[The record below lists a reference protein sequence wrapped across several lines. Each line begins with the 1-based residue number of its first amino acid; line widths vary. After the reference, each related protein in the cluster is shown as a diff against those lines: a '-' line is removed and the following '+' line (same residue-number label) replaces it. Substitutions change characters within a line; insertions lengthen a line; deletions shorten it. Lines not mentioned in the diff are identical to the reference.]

1 MAFESKRAVPQ
12 EKEFGMQQ
20 IGRCYSLAASL
31 LGVALVAGMATA
43 RAQGSAEGGAIFTC
57 TAASGKRL
65 TSDRP
70 IAECLDREQRVLNKD
85 GSLRMVMPPSLTSDE
100 RAALEDSERR
110 KIQERANRQ
119 DAIRRDRNLLVRFP
133 NEEAHDRARDAALSP
148 VLSAVQSSEQRLIE
162 LEKERKPLMTETEFY
177 QGKPLPG
184 KLKSQI
190 DNVDVSIEAQRSL
203 VVTQQ
208 VEVKRINANF
218 DAELVRLKKLWAG
231 AEPGSLGPLPQS
243 APGAAGAPRPA
254 AQTAAKP

>member
-1 MAFESKRAVPQ
+1 MAPQ
-12 EKEFGMQQ
+12 GKEVWMQR
-20 IGRCYSLAASL
+20 IGRCSSLAASL
-31 LGVALVAGMATA
+31 LGLALGAGMMPAG
-43 RAQGSAEGGAIFTC
+43 AQGGAESGAIFAC

-100 RAALEDSERR
+100 RAALEESERR
-110 KIQERANRQ
+110 KAQERANRQ
-119 DAIRRDRNLLVRFP
+119 EAIRRDRNLLARFP
-133 NEEAHDRARDAALSP
+133 NEEVHDRAREAALSP
-148 VLSAVQSSEQRLIE
+148 VRNAIQASEQRLIE

-177 QGKPLPG
+177 VGKPLPG

-190 DNVDVSIEAQRSL
+190 ENVDVSTEAQRSL

-243 APGAAGAPRPA
+243 APAAPGSGKPTS
-254 AQTAAKP
+254 QTAAKP

>member
-1 MAFESKRAVPQ
+1 MEL
-12 EKEFGMQQ
+12 GMQQ
-20 IGRCYSLAASL
+20 VGCRST
-31 LGVALVAGMATA
+31 LVAGLLGLALGAGMTPAE
-43 RAQGSAEGGAIFTC
+43 AQGGADSGAIFTC

-110 KIQERANRQ
+110 KVQERANRQ
-119 DAIRRDRNLLVRFP
+119 DAIRRDRNLLARFP
-133 NEEAHDRARDAALSP
+133 NEESHDRAREAALSP
-148 VLSAVQSSEQRLIE
+148 VLNAVQASEQRLIE

-177 QGKPLPG
+177 QGKPLPS

-190 DNVDVSIEAQRSL
+190 ENVDVSIEAQRSL

-218 DAELVRLKKLWAG
+218 DAELARLKKLWAG

-243 APGAAGAPRPA
+243 APAAPGAAKPA
-254 AQTAAKP
+254 SQTAAKP